1 MDEKL
6 NRYLNEHLGGSA
18 GAVGLIRSLTS
29 SARDAEEAAFFND
42 LEHKVEKD
50 RAILKDL
57 ISRLGESSSSLLE
70 VAGSITGAASRLK
83 LNWDGMEPGCL
94 GRFEGMEVLALGI
107 QGKRLLWVMMAE
119 LAPFISEW
127 GGVDFAGLEL
137 EAIAQRDAVEKRRVE
152 AGVDALLEV
161 ARRQRGVFDDQAIV

>member
-1 MDEKL
+1 
-6 NRYLNEHLGGSA
+6 
-18 GAVGLIRSLTS
+18 
-29 SARDAEEAAFFND
+29 
-42 LEHKVEKD
+42 
-50 RAILKDL
+50 
-57 ISRLGESSSSLLE
+57 
-70 VAGSITGAASRLK
+70 
-83 LNWDGMEPGCL
+83 
-94 GRFEGMEVLALGI
+94 MEVLALGI